1 MIEDRLEQV
10 FAGSGCRG
18 SVAVLDIHGP
28 GRMALGDAEVSLRD
42 VAAPSL
48 RARRVTS
55 ATAGHMAAALVAD
68 AAFLVTP
75 VAVGLFRTAVEDPA
89 FTLCVLL
96 AAEATQ
102 RAAAGGR
109 LRTLVVAG
117 VWGGA
122 GFQAKMLEA
131 WAVLPALALVYLV
144 SAPITLRKRLT
155 HLAVSAVVM
164 TAVST

>member
-1 MIEDRLEQV
+1 MP
-10 FAGSGCRG
+10 
-18 SVAVLDIHGP
+18 VLH
-28 GRMALGDAEVSLRD
+28 
-42 VAAPSL
+42 
-48 RARRVTS
+48 RRVS
-55 ATAGHMAAALVAD
+55 RWAGPHAALIAD
-68 AAFLVTP
+68 AAYLVTP
-75 VAVGLFRTAVEDPA
+75 VAVGLFRTAMEDPA

-109 LRTLVVAG
+109 LRPQVVAG
-117 VWGGA
+117 VWVGV

-131 WAVLPALALVYLV
+131 WAVLPALALVHLV

-164 TAVST
+164 TAVSASWMLAVTLVPGR